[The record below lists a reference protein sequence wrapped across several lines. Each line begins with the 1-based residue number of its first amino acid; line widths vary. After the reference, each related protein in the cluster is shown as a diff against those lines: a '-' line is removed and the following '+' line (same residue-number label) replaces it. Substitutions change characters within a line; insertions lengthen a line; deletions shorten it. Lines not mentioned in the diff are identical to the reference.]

1 MNVITGRAKPG
12 KIAFLYSGQGAQ
24 HPGMGRQ
31 LYETFPTFAHA
42 LNNTCDA
49 LDPHLDHPLR
59 DIMWATPHTHQAT
72 LLDQTAYTQ
81 PALFALQTALFH
93 LLASWGIHPHY
104 LAGHSLGEIT
114 AAHTA
119 GILTLTDAATLITQ
133 RAHLMQ
139 TLPPDG
145 AMTAIQA
152 TPQEITPHLTPHTA
166 IAAINSP
173 TSTVISGHTDHI
185 NTITAHFTQQGRKTR
200 PLAVSHAFHSPLLN
214 PILQP
219 LDTLAHTLTHHTA
232 HTPLI
237 TNTTATPTHTLTPTH
252 WAHHARQPVQF
263 ANTIT
268 HLHHT
273 GVTTYL
279 ELGPDTP
286 LTNIAPHNLP
296 PDTPHT
302 HATFTPT
309 LRKNHPEPHTL
320 LTAIATTHTHTTA
333 TPITWHNHLPT

>member
-1 MNVITGRAKPG
+1 
-12 KIAFLYSGQGAQ
+12 
-24 HPGMGRQ
+24 MGRQ
-31 LYETFPTFAHA
+31 LYETFPTFATA
-42 LNNTCDA
+42 LNNTLDA

-59 DIMWATPHTHQAT
+59 DIMWAQPNTPQAH
-72 LLDQTAYTQ
+72 LLNQTTYTQ
-81 PALFALQTALFH
+81 PAIFALQTALTH
-93 LLASWGIHPHY
+93 LLTSLGIHPHY

-139 TLPPDG
+139 TLPPNG
-145 AMTAIQA
+145 AMTAINA
-152 TPQEITPHLTPHTA
+152 TPEEITPHLTPHTT
-166 IAAINSP
+166 IAAINHP
-173 TSTVISGHTDHI
+173 TNTVISGNAHDIH
-185 NTITAHFTQQGRKTR
+185 TITTHFTNLGRKTH
-200 PLAVSHAFHSPLLN
+200 PLTVSHAFHSPLLD
-214 PILQP
+214 PILTP
-219 LDTLAHTLTHHTA
+219 LDTLAHTLTHHPA

-279 ELGPDTP
+279 EIGPDTT
-286 LTNIAPHNLP
+286 LTAIAPHNLP
-296 PDTPHT
+296 TTTHT
-302 HATFTPT
+302 TNSHFTPT
-309 LRKNHPEPHTL
+309 LRKNHPETHTL
-320 LTAIATTHTHTTA
+320 LTAIATTHTHNTNTTPNWTTLIPHA
-333 TPITWHNHLPT
+333 TTTDLPTYPFQHHHYWL